1 MNISLISDTSVW
13 RPAQRQ
19 SNNASRLVELFMIGL
34 RFVSLLFIEDDDDYD
49 DVMRI

>member
-1 MNISLISDTSVW
+1 
-13 RPAQRQ
+13 
-19 SNNASRLVELFMIGL
+19 MIGL